1 MKELAEQLEATDG
14 IKRKGLV
21 LSYLMRFKQICNHP
35 SQWSGDGAW
44 QAEESGKFGR
54 LRELCETIAA
64 RQEKVLVFTQFRE
77 TTEPLAAF
85 LAGIFGRPGLVLHG
99 GTPVKQRQES
109 VELYDKG
116 GRAELAAQER
126 EEIAIISAYLPK
138 QMSEADVKA
147 AIAAAISETG
157 ASGMKDMGKVI
168 GVLKTKYAGQMD
180 FGKASGLVKSALT
193 G

>member
-1 MKELAEQLEATDG
+1 MELHA
-14 IKRKGLV
+14 R
-21 LSYLMRFKQICNHP
+21 HP
-35 SQWSGDGAW
+35 
-44 QAEESGKFGR
+44 
-54 LRELCETIAA
+54 
-64 RQEKVLVFTQFRE
+64 
-77 TTEPLAAF
+77 
-85 LAGIFGRPGLVLHG
+85 HG
-99 GTPVKQRQES
+99 
-109 VELYDKG
+109 
-116 GRAELAAQER
+116 AELAAQER